1 VVVLSHSEVVSI
13 IEEIARVPSYIVIG
27 VAGGRRL
34 IYISTE
40 EGSGDLYSLD
50 LESGEKLKITNGER
64 VLGAATNQD
73 SRIFPYI
80 RDTTAG
86 KELGTVVFADAETG
100 EKVETRF
107 RPSRIVGLAW
117 DGEKA
122 AFSSTVE
129 DGSGI
134 WAVRPGQ
141 EPELIY
147 RIQGAAFVSSVRGD
161 LIAGFGWL
169 AGDARSSELF
179 ILRIS
184 SRRFDIYTPR
194 KGSTNSAPKISEKG
208 VLIFESNYMG
218 SNRLYT
224 LDPGSMR
231 VEPLRTSY
239 NDHIRRRVVEHPQYD
254 WIDGEKAWFL
264 GKRDGR
270 VMLFVDGR
278 EITLP
283 PGYSGSASYYKAG
296 NRFIL
301 SRSSLRSP
309 PALVSVGA
317 DRSYR
322 IIARPRLS
330 QRVRRRIGRVYFTR
344 IKSFDGLAIPTF
356 VIESRETPRPGPTV
370 IYVHGGPWWEVPDM
384 WNTMIASLAASGYHV
399 VAPNFR
405 GSTGYG
411 EDFRRLDIGD
421 PGGGDL
427 QDIVYVAKWARES
440 GLASKIAIYGY
451 SYGGFMS
458 VWATVRE
465 PDVWDA
471 AVAGASVPDWE
482 EMYELGDS
490 LFKQFALLL
499 FNGKREMWRERS
511 AIYYA
516 ERLKAPICLI
526 QPQNDTRTP
535 LRPVLRYAQRLLE
548 LGKRF
553 ELHVIPD
560 MGHYISDVN
569 TAIQVLLPGIM
580 FLKKILGS

>member
-1 VVVLSHSEVVSI
+1 MSYSEVVSI
-13 IEEIARVPSYIVIG
+13 IEEIVRIPSYTVIG
-27 VAGGRRL
+27 IAGGRRL

-40 EGSGDLYSLD
+40 EGSRDLYSLD
-50 LESGEKLKITNGER
+50 LESGEKLRITKGER
-64 VLGAATNQD
+64 ILGVATYQD
-73 SRIFPYI
+73 SKLFPYI

-100 EKVETRF
+100 EKVETGF
-107 RPSRIVGLAW
+107 RPSRIAGLAW
-117 DGEKA
+117 DGEKV
-122 AFSSTVE
+122 AFSSAIE
-129 DGSGI
+129 GGFGI
-134 WAVRPGQ
+134 WVARPEQ

-147 RIQGAAFVSSVRGD
+147 RVQSFVAVSSVMGD

-169 AGDARSSELF
+169 AGDARSFELF

-194 KGSTNSAPKISEKG
+194 KGSTNLAPKISEKG
-208 VLIFESNYMG
+208 VLLFASNYMG

-239 NDHIRRRVVEHPQYD
+239 SDHIRRGVVEYPDYD

-278 EITLP
+278 EIPLP
-283 PGYSGSASYYKAG
+283 PGYSLSAAYYKAG

-301 SRSSLRSP
+301 SRSSLRTP
-309 PALVSVGA
+309 PMIISVGA
-317 DRSYR
+317 DGSQR
-322 IIARPRLS
+322 IISQTRLS

-344 IKSFDGLAIPTF
+344 IRSFDGLAIPTF
-356 VIESRETPRPGPTV
+356 VIESRETPKPGPTV
-370 IYVHGGPWWEVPDM
+370 IYIHGGPWWEVPDM
-384 WNTMIASLAASGYHV
+384 WSAMIASLVASGFHV

-427 QDIVYVAKWARES
+427 QDIVYVARWARES

-465 PDVWDA
+465 PDLWDA

-490 LFKQFALLL
+490 FFKQFALLL
-499 FNGKREMWRERS
+499 FNGKREMWKERS
-511 AIYYA
+511 AIHYA

-526 QPQNDTRTP
+526 HSQNDTRTP

-569 TAIQVLLPGIM
+569 TAIQDLVPGIV
-580 FLKKILGS
+580 FLKKTLESQS